1 MLAELVCSLPLSCFI
16 PQKHKAYAPY
26 KQGCMSMRFFS
37 GSKYA
42 SIFDFGFSWVVSTM
56 YITYTQTTVSLVSKY
71 GHIDQFRGLTS

>member
-56 YITYTQTTVSLVSKY
+56 RITYTQTGFSLVSKY
-71 GHIDQFRGLTS
+71 GYIDQFGGLAS